1 MDLSNPIHWTRLMTE
16 DELKELRN
24 SVEFKEWILGILAD
38 DNTSTV
44 VTFKKK
50 DGTIRKMKCTRN
62 PNLIP
67 EEQRPKD
74 GVSVEESSA
83 IRAFDLEKG
92 EWRSFIIENV
102 MSVDYAF

>member
-1 MDLSNPIHWTRLMTE
+1 MESNNPIHWTNLMTD

-24 SVEFKEWILGILAD
+24 SPEFKEWILGILAD
-38 DNTSTV
+38 NNTSTV
-44 VTFKKK
+44 ITFKKK

-67 EEQRPKD
+67 EDQRPKD
-74 GVSVEESSA
+74 GISIEESTT
-83 IRAFDLEKG
+83 IRAFDLEKK

>member
-1 MDLSNPIHWTRLMTE
+1 MESNNSIHWTKIMT
-16 DELKELRN
+16 DDQRKELTN
-24 SVEFKEWILGILAD
+24 SPEFKEWILGILAD
-38 DNTSTV
+38 DNKSTV

-67 EEQRPKD
+67 EEQHPKD
-74 GVSVEESSA
+74 GISVEESTT